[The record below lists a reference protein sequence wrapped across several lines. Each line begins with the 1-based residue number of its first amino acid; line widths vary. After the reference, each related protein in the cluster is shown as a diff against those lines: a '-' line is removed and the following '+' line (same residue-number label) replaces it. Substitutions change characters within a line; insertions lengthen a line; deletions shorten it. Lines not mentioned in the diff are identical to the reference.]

1 MTTKKKQHKTIEI
14 NGKKIN
20 LNVALP
26 LTLGD
31 WRRLEEQGV
40 SATKLAENRMADTI
54 KLIHYVAVKAN
65 PDITVDD
72 VESVPL
78 THDLVQ
84 GILNSIRGEDEDVDP
99 LS

>member
-1 MTTKKKQHKTIEI
+1 MVAKKKLHRTIEV

-20 LNVALP
+20 LNLALP

-40 SATKLAENRMADTI
+40 SATQLAENRMVDTI
-54 KLIHYVAVKAN
+54 KLLHYVVTKAN
-65 PDITVDD
+65 PDVTVED
-72 VESVPL
+72 VESVSL
-78 THDLVQ
+78 RHELVQ
-84 GILNSIRGEDEDVDP
+84 GILNSIRGEDESLDP